1 MVGMQRIRLFVYG
14 TLKRGGVEAAR
25 LAGAMFEGPATT
37 ATGFALYDLV
47 EYPALV
53 AALDGVVQGEVYR
66 VTLEQLAEL
75 DGYEGYPDL
84 FHRELVLL
92 ADGSQAE
99 AYLMPAR
106 AVAGRSRIA
115 SGVWPPPA

>member
-1 MVGMQRIRLFVYG
+1 MAGMRRIRLFVYG
-14 TLKRGGVEAAR
+14 TLKRGG
-25 LAGAMFEGPATT
+25 AGAAHLVGAIFEGPATT
-37 ATGFALYDLV
+37 ATGFALYDLG

-53 AALDGVVQGEVYR
+53 ASLDGVVEGELYQ

-75 DGYEGYPDL
+75 DSYEGYPDL
-84 FHRELVLL
+84 FHRELVPL

-115 SGVWPPPA
+115 GGAWPPP